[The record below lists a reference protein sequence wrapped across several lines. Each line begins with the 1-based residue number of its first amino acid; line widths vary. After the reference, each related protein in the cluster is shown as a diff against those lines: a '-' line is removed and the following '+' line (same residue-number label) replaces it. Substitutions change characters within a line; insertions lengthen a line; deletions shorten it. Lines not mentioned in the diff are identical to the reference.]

1 MILCSMLALSLAQA
15 AAPAAPAQKAGDS
28 VPAAI
33 TTPAQAKPADGANAA
48 GDAAP
53 SLKLSIGSKAPMPE
67 VETFVRGEKPT
78 FFEPGKTYVIEFW
91 ATWCGPC
98 KQSMPHLT
106 TIAEEMKDKGVV
118 VVGISDEKADVVQRF
133 LDKDEWK
140 QKARYTIGADPDR
153 STHKAYME
161 AAGQGGIPTAFI
173 VKEGTVQWIGHPME
187 MDEPLKQVVAG
198 TYDAKAAKKSFEDAM
213 ADELA
218 QQGKQNAMSKA
229 IEDKDWPTVIKMMDE
244 QIAAAPADQRSMLE
258 AQKMGALLMA
268 GRNDDAYA
276 LGTKVAAADPRT
288 RPWLAMTVLRMPDI
302 QDRRV
307 DVAIGWLE
315 GVMKDDAEMKSQP
328 QLLAELGHAYGMKK
342 DWKRAIEQTK
352 AAIEAAKS
360 WGPNGADFVS
370 ELQETLKEYEAD
382 ALKGEGAKGE
392 APAKPAQPAAPAGK

>member
-1 MILCSMLALSLAQA
+1 MILCTMLALSLAQA
-15 AAPAAPAQKAGDS
+15 AAPAAPAQRAGDS

-33 TTPAQAKPADGANAA
+33 TTPAQAKPADGAKAA

-67 VETFVRGEKPT
+67 VETFVRGEKPA

-198 TYDAKAAKKSFEDAM
+198 TYDAKAAKKTFEDAM

-218 QQGKQNAMSKA
+218 QQGQQNAMAKA
-229 IEDKDWPTVIKMMDE
+229 IENKDWPTVIRMMDE

-268 GRNDDAYA
+268 GKNDDAYSLA
-276 LGTKVAAADPRT
+276 TKVAAADPRV

-315 GVMKDDAEMKSQP
+315 GVMKDDAEMKAQP
-328 QLLAELGHAYGMKK
+328 QLLAELGHAYSMKK
-342 DWKRAIEQTK
+342 DWKRAIDQTK
-352 AAIEAAKS
+352 AAIEAAKA
-360 WGPNGADFVS
+360 WGPNGADFVE
-370 ELQETLKEYEAD
+370 ELKETLKEYEAD
-382 ALKGEGAKGE
+382 ALKGDGA
-392 APAKPAQPAAPAGK
+392 AKPAQPAAPAGK